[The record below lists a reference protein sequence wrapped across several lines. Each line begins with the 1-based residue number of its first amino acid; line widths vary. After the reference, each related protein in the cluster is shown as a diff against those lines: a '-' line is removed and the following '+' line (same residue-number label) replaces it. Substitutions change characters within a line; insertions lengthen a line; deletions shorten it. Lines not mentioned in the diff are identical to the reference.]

1 MSKIDYYSYGL
12 KPLYN
17 FDQFVIGPNNQ
28 FAVSACQAVAKS
40 LGDTYNPLF
49 VYGPPGVGKTHL
61 VQSVAQDVLRQN
73 PSLKVRYVSA
83 ERLMSEV
90 IAAISDD
97 NVLTARQYFS
107 DMNLLIVDDVQYLT
121 QSQSS
126 QEELSHIFNNMQQAG
141 HQLILACDRPPNQLT
156 GLNKTLRSRLE
167 GGLATDVKLP
177 DINTRLEILRRK
189 CSAQG
194 LTIPDNLLVYVAQR
208 LRSNVRELEGFIKR
222 MHAYVTL
229 SHQEVNETLVQS
241 VVREVLPEGMA
252 EIPPDQLEIPSST
265 PPAAVV
271 AAVAAPA
278 APADAPAP
286 AAPAPVTPVKAKAAP
301 PPASAP
307 AVSEAPLVP
316 KPEPQ
321 IETKKNG
328 SAKKHSPIA
337 EIPEQPVA
345 PVFDESPAPTIT
357 PAQEP
362 IEIVNNQAL
371 GATVERVAPKAPK
384 APSAPPAP
392 APKPAPAPIEV
403 PKEALA
409 AASPEPEPEEE
420 QLGGLKEIGAV
431 FFYPFG
437 SEKVLENVHGK
448 FQDVIKKHKLKFRL
462 KRVHSEA
469 YHAQGKTNYTSFV
482 DVCKRN
488 KVPVAVVIGP
498 PPDAHIPEQ
507 DFYDLLSVTLD
518 VQGVSLQLINW
529 GEVDKD
535 YRYLNLALD
544 IALVRTR

>member
-1 MSKIDYYSYGL
+1 MSKIDFYTYGL

-17 FDQFVIGPNNQ
+17 FDQLVVGPNNQ
-28 FAVSACQAVAKS
+28 FAVSACQAVTKS

-61 VQSVAQDVLRQN
+61 VQAVAQEVLRMDPN
-73 PSLKVRYVSA
+73 RKVRYVSA

-97 NVLTARQYFS
+97 NVLTARQHFS
-107 DMNLLIVDDVQYLT
+107 DLDLLIVDDVQYLT

-141 HQLILACDRPPNQLT
+141 HQLILACDRPPNQLS

-167 GGLATDVKLP
+167 GGLATDVKMP
-177 DINTRLEILRRK
+177 DINTRIEILRRK
-189 CSAQG
+189 GAAQS
-194 LTIPDNLLVYVAQR
+194 LHIPDNLLVYVGQR

-229 SHQEVNETLVQS
+229 SHQEINETLIQT

-252 EIPPDQLEIPSST
+252 DIPPEQLEMPS
-265 PPAAVV
+265 A
-271 AAVAAPA
+271 AAPA
-278 APADAPAP
+278 APPPVPKPAPAKVVSAP
-286 AAPAPVTPVKAKAAP
+286 AAPVPPAPAPVPAP
-301 PPASAP
+301 PPPAP
-307 AVSEAPLVP
+307 APIAEPVEPPVP
-316 KPEPQ
+316 V
-321 IETKKNG
+321 ETKKNG
-328 SAKKHSPIA
+328 TSKKH
-337 EIPEQPVA
+337 A
-345 PVFDESPAPTIT
+345 PVETDIPAPPPPVVKPEPTIAA
-357 PAQEP
+357 PATAAG
-362 IEIVNNQAL
+362 IEIVNNQTL
-371 GATVERVAPKAPK
+371 GATVDRVAPKAPK
-384 APSAPPAP
+384 ERVAAKAVPPMPEPPKKEEPLPMADVSA
-392 APKPAPAPIEV
+392 
-403 PKEALA
+403 EA
-409 AASPEPEPEEE
+409 EPEPESEE
-420 QLGGLKEIGAV
+420 SLGGLKEIGAV
-431 FFYPFG
+431 FFFPSG
-437 SEKVLENVHGK
+437 ADKVLESVHAK

-462 KRVHSEA
+462 KRVHSEV
-469 YHAQGKTNYTSFV
+469 YQPQGKTNYSSFV

-498 PPDAHIPEQ
+498 QPEAHVPEQ

-529 GEVDKD
+529 AEVDKD